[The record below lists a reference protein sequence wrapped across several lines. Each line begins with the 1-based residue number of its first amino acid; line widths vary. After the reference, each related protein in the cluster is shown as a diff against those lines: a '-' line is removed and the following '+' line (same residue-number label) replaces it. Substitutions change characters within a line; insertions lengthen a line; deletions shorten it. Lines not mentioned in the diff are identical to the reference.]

1 MEEETKEVLVV
12 LTKAVS
18 FIGRRSGGALIALK
32 RAIRKSRKMNKG
44 IAFFLTLLLSV
55 AAQAEYFIGLA
66 NVYTYPANN
75 VSITIEFP
83 LEFKGL
89 LVNWSNEGFNNFPDR
104 FVISDGTSKRDFIL
118 VDKSKGSK
126 LAAYIAEIRSN
137 MAAYYD
143 RQNPTLLT
151 QPQILSYLIKYTQ
164 KYIQWK
170 TETPQTDV
178 VLYSPLDQYSF
189 KLLGLP
195 IGQWYETKAPH
206 RASPFTDILDG
217 ESGVC
222 IDMVLLASFVLESFN
237 IKHKTVF
244 GSVQNNDY
252 GGGGHTWIELI
263 DGRILDVAWKTLGKP
278 QLKLHPVNKDWLWFG
293 NEIGFQYRFPYRF
306 FPIIKLK

>member
-1 MEEETKEVLVV
+1 
-12 LTKAVS
+12 
-18 FIGRRSGGALIALK
+18 
-32 RAIRKSRKMNKG
+32 MNKR
-44 IAFFLTLLLSV
+44 IAFFVALLLSV

-89 LVNWSNEGFNNFPDR
+89 LINWSNEGFKNLPDR
-104 FVISDGTSKRDFIL
+104 FLLSDGTSKRNFIT
-118 VDKSKGSK
+118 VDKTKGSK
-126 LAAYIAEIRSN
+126 LAAFIDEIRSN

-151 QPQILSYLIKYTQ
+151 QPQILTYLAKYTQ

-170 TETPQTDV
+170 TEAPQTDV
-178 VLYSPLDQYSF
+178 VHYSPMNQYSS
-189 KLLGLP
+189 LLLFLP
-195 IGQWYETKAPH
+195 KGEWYETKVPH
-206 RASPFTDILDG
+206 TASPFTDILDG

-222 IDMVLLASFVLESFN
+222 IDMALLASFVLESFN

-244 GSVQNNDY
+244 GSVQTNDY
-252 GGGGHTWIELI
+252 YGGGHTWIELA
-263 DGRILDVAWKTLGKP
+263 DGRILDVAWKTIGKP
-278 QLKLHPVNKDWLWFG
+278 QMKLHPINKDWLWFG
-293 NEIGFQYRFPYRF
+293 NEIGFQYRFPYDF